1 MNAYIAEHQYGLP
14 LEMRVLRYFPRAWT
28 AEDSLLVGASM
39 AEMLN
44 HGTYLDDLNQEK
56 ILARLGP
63 ELTSDLYVE
72 SSQRDIVPGHD
83 LDEVEPEAGAPDKAQ
98 EWQRSGDAAKAKT
111 EEATGGKVSRFQGRA
126 RRRRFQGFK
135 VSRFQS

>member
-1 MNAYIAEHQYGLP
+1 
-14 LEMRVLRYFPRAWT
+14 
-28 AEDSLLVGASM
+28 M

-44 HGTYLDDLNQEK
+44 HGTYLDDLNREE

-83 LDEVEPEAGAPDKAQ
+83 LDEIEPAAVVPDTAQQTAKEPVAAGRP
-98 EWQRSGDAAKAKT
+98 G
-111 EEATGGKVSRFQGRA
+111 
-126 RRRRFQGFK
+126 RRRIIER
-135 VSRFQS
+135 S